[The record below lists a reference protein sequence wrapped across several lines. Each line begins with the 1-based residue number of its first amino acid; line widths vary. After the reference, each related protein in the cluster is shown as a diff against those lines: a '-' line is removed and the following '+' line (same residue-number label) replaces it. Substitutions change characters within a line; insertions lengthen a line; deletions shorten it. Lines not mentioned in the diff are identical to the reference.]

1 MRYAGG
7 GVAGVAFGMPC
18 PAAEADGSAGPAD
31 GAGNAGD
38 AADGG
43 RLAAGGRGFVVGFP
57 FETIVSE
64 VQRDRLMR
72 DALRFLTGGS
82 RSGPDA
88 GAGR

>member
-1 MRYAGG
+1 MRGWLSECRVRPREPPGAPDPPT
-7 GVAGVAFGMPC
+7 VRGMP
-18 PAAEADGSAGPAD
+18 ET
-31 GAGNAGD
+31 

>member
-1 MRYAGG
+1 
-7 GVAGVAFGMPC
+7 MPE
-18 PAAEADGSAGPAD
+18 AA
-31 GAGNAGD
+31 
-38 AADGG
+38 
-43 RLAAGGRGFVVGFP
+43 LRGFVVGFP

>member
-1 MRYAGG
+1 MRGWLSG
-7 GVAGVAFGMPC
+7 CRVRPRK
-18 PAAEADGSAGPAD
+18 PP
-31 GAGNAGD
+31 GAPDLPTVRGTPETLRT
-38 AADGG
+38 GG

-82 RSGPDA
+82 CSGPDA